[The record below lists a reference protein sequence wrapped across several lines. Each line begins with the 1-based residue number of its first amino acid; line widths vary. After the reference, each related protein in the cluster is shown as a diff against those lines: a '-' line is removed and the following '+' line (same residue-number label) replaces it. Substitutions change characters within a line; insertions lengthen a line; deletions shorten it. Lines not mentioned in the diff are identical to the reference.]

1 MNDTSQYNKQIKE
14 LIETPCE
21 NFISKNKNK
30 KRNIFPEF
38 PSYSIKEEVISEVN
52 TTTAVNQTLESLYDN
67 ENFAVWISYF
77 KYGYDCDDYN
87 IELLSR
93 SHTHD
98 CYEFQILAEGSV
110 ENIING
116 ESLVREE
123 GNFWLTTPEQVHS
136 IRFHGGKDVTIFCI
150 HFSENFTDDYFMNLI
165 MQHSFN
171 GILTKKDLYYIL
183 LSFVDAAKK
192 MDLFKNFSDKEQ
204 FSKHTFLSQMLYIY
218 SFSNGEDREEI
229 PKVAF
234 DNSRFTDIIV
244 YVKKHCRERI
254 TANGVAAKFGY
265 SLPYFCSRFKKFSGK
280 VFTDYI
286 NDLRLEN
293 ADKLVRYTSQNINFV
308 YRACGFTSKT
318 FFYKLYK
325 NKYGMTPIQARKQN
339 SKIL

>member
-38 PSYSIKEEVISEVN
+38 PSYSIKEEVISEIN

-67 ENFAVWISYF
+67 ENFAVWIRYF

-98 CYEFQILAEGSV
+98 CYEFQILVEGSI

-116 ESLVREE
+116 EKRIESE
-123 GNFWLTTPEQVHS
+123 GNFWFTTPEQAHS
-136 IRFHGGKDVTIFCI
+136 IRYHKGTDVTIFCI

-204 FSKHTFLSQMLYIY
+204 FSKHAFLSQMLYIY
-218 SFSNGEDREEI
+218 SFSSGEDREEI

-293 ADKLVRYTSQNINFV
+293 TDKLVRYTSQNINFV

-325 NKYGMTPIQARKQN
+325 NKYGMTPTQARKQN
-339 SKIL
+339 SKMQ